1 MLCHLTSEVHKC
13 VAIVSLYYGTDS
25 SASCR
30 AAPTLESTV
39 LVKHWELNCSGCMR
53 NMFVPHNCIYSKK
66 KCSRNVTNSRFYD
79 TKCVENQGCSI
90 LHVYTNNAQQA
101 LHSVSASFCWLYTD
115 LMCWSLILAGWD
127 QNGGKSR
134 VNIRLEFLM
143 WSETQTLI
151 WCPLWM
157 CKLDINMSA
166 SCSGFYL
173 LPRV

>member
-13 VAIVSLYYGTDS
+13 VAVVSLYYGTDS

-66 KCSRNVTNSRFYD
+66 KCSRNVTNSRLYD

-90 LHVYTNNAQQA
+90 LCLYEQCST
-101 LHSVSASFCWLYTD
+101 SFTECFGFFL
-115 LMCWSLILAGWD
+115 LIVHRF
-127 QNGGKSR
+127 N
-134 VNIRLEFLM
+134 VLEFDTGWLR
-143 WSETQTLI
+143 
-151 WCPLWM
+151 P
-157 CKLDINMSA
+157 K
-166 SCSGFYL
+166 
-173 LPRV
+173 RR

>member
-1 MLCHLTSEVHKC
+1 MVPTRVLPAEQRRHWSRPSWWNTGNWIAVGVWEICLCHITAFILKRNAHEMSQIHVCMTQN
-13 VAIVSLYYGTDS
+13 
-25 SASCR
+25 
-30 AAPTLESTV
+30 V
-39 LVKHWELNCSGCMR
+39 LKIKAV
-53 NMFVPHNCIYSKK
+53 V
-66 KCSRNVTNSRFYD
+66 FY
-79 TKCVENQGCSI
+79 
-90 LHVYTNNAQQA
+90 VYTNNAQQA